1 MSALAP
7 THRLGTADNTQLALF
22 DWPLPNGQRPRALV
36 LLVHGLGEHAGRYAE
51 LAADLNAWGYAV
63 RGYDQRGHG
72 QSSGARGAAPLPHTL
87 VHDLAE
93 VVDHARASHPGL
105 PVVLL
110 GHSLGGVVA
119 ARFVSLALRPVDG
132 LVLSSPALDPGMSVF
147 QRWLLAWLPK
157 VAPQLRVG
165 NGLKLQYLSHNP
177 TVAPAYRRDPLV
189 HDRIGVAIAR
199 FLAEDGEATIAAAPT
214 WQLPTLLMYAGDDRL
229 VNPQGSRRFA
239 AAAPGEVVTT
249 APFEAMYHELF
260 HEPDRAQ
267 VLARLRGWLDARWSA

>member
-7 THRLGTADNTQLALF
+7 THRLGTADSTQLALF
-22 DWPLPNGQRPRALV
+22 DWLLPKGQRPRALV
-36 LLVHGLGEHAGRYAE
+36 LVVHGLGEHAGRYAE
-51 LAADLNAWGYAV
+51 LAADLNAWGCAV
-63 RGYDQRGHG
+63 RAYDQRGHG
-72 QSSGARGAAPLPHTL
+72 QSSGARGAAPQPHTL

-93 VVDHARASHPGL
+93 VVDHTRASHPGL

-132 LVLSSPALDPGMSVF
+132 LVLSSPALDPGMSAF
-147 QRWLLAWLPK
+147 QTWLLAWLPK
-157 VAPQLRVG
+157 VAPQLRVS

-177 TVAPAYRRDPLV
+177 AVAPAYKRDTLV

-214 WQLPTLLMYAGDDRL
+214 WSLPTLLMYAGDDRL
-229 VNPQGSRRFA
+229 VNPEGSRRFA
-239 AAAPGEVVTT
+239 TAAPVEVVTT

-267 VLARLRGWLDARWSA
+267 VLARLRGWLHARWSA

>member
-1 MSALAP
+1 MNALAP
-7 THRLGTADNTQLALF
+7 THRLSTADSTRLALF
-22 DWPLPNGQRPRALV
+22 DWLLPNGQRPRALV
-36 LLVHGLGEHAGRYAE
+36 LIVHGLGEHAGRYAE
-51 LAADLNAWGYAV
+51 LAADLNAWGYTV
-63 RGYDQRGHG
+63 RAYDQRGHG
-72 QSSGARGAAPLPHTL
+72 QSSGARGAGPHPHAL

-93 VVDHARASHPGL
+93 VVDHTRDSHPDL
-105 PVVLL
+105 PVLLL

-119 ARFVSLALRPVDG
+119 ARFVSLGLRPVDG
-132 LVLSSPALDPGMSVF
+132 LVLSSPALDPGMSDF
-147 QRWLLAWLPK
+147 QKWLLAWLPK

-177 TVAPAYRRDPLV
+177 AVAPAYRRDPLV

-199 FLAEDGEATIAAAPT
+199 FLAEDGEAAIAAAPM
-214 WQLPTLLMYAGDDRL
+214 WVVPTLLMYAGHDRL
-229 VNPQGSRRFA
+229 VNPEGSRRFA
-239 AAAPGEVVTT
+239 AAAPPSVVTT

>member
-1 MSALAP
+1 MNRPAP
-7 THRLGTADNTQLALF
+7 SHHLTAADGTQLALF
-22 DWPLPNGQRPRALV
+22 DWPLPPGQSPRARV
-36 LLVHGLGEHAGRYAE
+36 LIVHGLGEHAGRYAE
-51 LAADLNAWGYAV
+51 LAADLNAWGCAV
-63 RGYDQRGHG
+63 RAYDQRGHG
-72 QSSGARGAAPLPHTL
+72 QSSGARGAAPQPHTL

-93 VVDHARASHPGL
+93 VVDHTRAAHPGL

-119 ARFVSLALRPVDG
+119 ARFVSLALRRVDG
-132 LVLSSPALDPGMSVF
+132 LVLSSPALDPGMSAF
-147 QRWLLAWLPK
+147 QKWLLAWLPK

-177 TVAPAYRRDPLV
+177 AVAPAYRRDPLV

-229 VNPQGSRRFA
+229 VNPHGSRRFA
-239 AAAPGEVVTT
+239 AAAPAEVVTT